1 MLQSLTHISVP
12 WIELLIRAGGVYVF
26 ILLLLRLSG
35 KKQLGQMSTTEFV
48 ALLLISNAVQNSMN
62 AGDNSLTGGFIL
74 AAALVFLSWIS
85 AILAF
90 KSKWMRK
97 VLEGTPTLLI
107 HQGKIIPKNLAR
119 ELLTPVDLKILLRKQ
134 GVHSFSDVATGVLES
149 DGSLSIFKIDEKHE
163 I

>member
-1 MLQSLTHISVP
+1 MIQSMTHISVS
-12 WIELLIRAGGVYVF
+12 WLELVIRAAGVYIF

-74 AAALVFLSWIS
+74 ATVLVLLSWLG
-85 AILAF
+85 ALFAF
-90 KSKWMRK
+90 KSKWASK
-97 VLEGTPTLLI
+97 ILEGTPTLLI
-107 HQGKIIPKNLAR
+107 HNGKIIPKNLAS

-134 GVHSFSDVATGVLES
+134 GVHSFEDVTTGVLES
-149 DGSLSIFKIDEKHE
+149 DGSLSIFKVNEKRNS
-163 I
+163 